1 MNPVGENHR
10 ADWYPDPWRR
20 YEFRFHN
27 GTGWTADVSTGGN
40 RYVDPFGIGP
50 ATGSGGTAS
59 PSGAAP
65 PAPTAKRER
74 IATAAM
80 VLGIIGLSIS
90 WMPVLVV
97 PGAICALLGAT
108 FGIIAWRR
116 RRPENRS
123 FAITGVVT
131 GGAGLVMVGV
141 GVWTTAVVFNAVD
154 DFENPPRYEVA
165 ITTCAVGDSTLA
177 VGGTIENVGG
187 RSSDYRIIV
196 RVPGERALSFNEVV
210 IEVDDVAVGAV
221 REFNETFPLPL
232 NGGTGTDAVECTVGD
247 VTGPL
252 PFGLD
257 IDSND

>member
-10 ADWYPDPWRR
+10 ADWYPDPWSR

-27 GTGWTADVSTGGN
+27 GRGWTADVSSGGN
-40 RYVDPFGIGP
+40 RFVDPFGIGP
-50 ATGSGGTAS
+50 AAGSDGVTTSAGV
-59 PSGAAP
+59 AP
-65 PAPTAKRER
+65 AAPTAKRER

-80 VLGIIGLSIS
+80 VLGIIGLSTS

-131 GGAGLVMVGV
+131 GGAGLIMVGV
-141 GVWTTAVVFNAVD
+141 GVWTTAVVFDAVD
-154 DFENPPRYEVA
+154 DFENPPRYEVDIA
-165 ITTCAVGDSTLA
+165 TCALGDSTLA
-177 VGGTIENVGG
+177 VRGTIENVGG
-187 RSSDYRIIV
+187 RSGDYRIIV
-196 RVPGERALSFNEVV
+196 RVPGGRALTFSEVV
-210 IEVDDVAVGAV
+210 IEVDDVAVGEL
-221 REFNETFPLPL
+221 REFNETVPLPL
-232 NGGTGTDAVECTVGD
+232 NRSAGTDDPECTVVD

-257 IDSND
+257 IDSNN